1 MSIQIAGTIDRP
13 IPHDHIARRMRRVL
27 SRLPLPSVTAHVTF
41 RDVNGPKGG
50 NDIRC
55 AVLIHLPRRPP
66 MRVERADRT
75 PRLAFDATYDRIVR
89 QLEDDRERRRDNRR
103 HTKKYFAAK
112 RLLGGCAGRPSL
124 HR

>member
-13 IPHDHIARRMRRVL
+13 IPHEHVATRMRRIL
-27 SRLPLPSVTAHVTF
+27 ERLPLPSVTANVTF

-50 NDIRC
+50 DDIRC
-55 AVLIHLPRRPP
+55 AVLVQLPRRPP
-66 MRVERADRT
+66 MCVERAGRT

-89 QLEDDRERRRDNRR
+89 QLDDDRGRRRDNRR

-112 RLLGGCAGRPSL
+112 RLL
-124 HR
+124 